1 MTLNELVDLG
11 GDKVI
16 AVAELTVRWK
26 GSGMTLVE
34 PRFGVLTLRD
44 GMIVRVSVYRD
55 RDEALEAAG
64 LSE

>member
-1 MTLNELVDLG
+1 ML
-11 GDKVI
+11 

-34 PRFGVLTLRD
+34 PRFGVVTLRD
-44 GMIVRVSVYRD
+44 GLIVRLTVYRD
-55 RDEALEAAG
+55 RAEALEAVG